1 MIVNLERDSCTGHA
15 RCNAA
20 APKLFPLD
28 DDGYCAVSELLV
40 EREDEAAAHAGV
52 DSCPERA
59 LTVSGTLAGG

>member
-20 APKLFPLD
+20 APELFPLD
-28 DDGYCAVSELLV
+28 EDGYCAVSELLV
-40 EREDEAAAHAGV
+40 ERKDEATATAGV

-59 LTVSGTLAGG
+59 LTVSRTSAGG